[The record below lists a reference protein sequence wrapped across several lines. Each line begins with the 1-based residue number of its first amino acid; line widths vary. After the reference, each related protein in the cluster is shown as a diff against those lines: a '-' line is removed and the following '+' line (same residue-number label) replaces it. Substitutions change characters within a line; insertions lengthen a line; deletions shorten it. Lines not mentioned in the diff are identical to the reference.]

1 VNRQFQNVK
10 NFTKFSFSFDFG
22 NKNKDAIPVSRQ
34 SVKTFKL
41 LDNANPG
48 DKCDAIFLWWDII
61 MDPRDKITLSCAPK
75 WAHPDKGTKQIVIFS
90 ILILSKMYKT
100 ESGQKNAQNCQKKLI
115 FSTPYCTYKTLKK
128 IFVAYYY
135 FPNNSS
141 LGVTI
146 GCKPFTTQ
154 PTAFK

>member
-41 LDNANPG
+41 LVNANPG

-61 MDPRDKITLSCAPK
+61 MDPLDKVTLSCAPK

-100 ESGQKNAQNCQKKLI
+100 ESGQKNAQNCQKKTNL
-115 FSTPYCTYKTLKK
+115 FY
-128 IFVAYYY
+128 
-135 FPNNSS
+135 S
-141 LGVTI
+141 LMYS
-146 GCKPFTTQ
+146 
-154 PTAFK
+154 